1 MEDKAS
7 DNDNHPSS
15 FFTNKELEV
24 CDILLQLPSLILQ
37 SETSRYNIKVRWG
50 VTKRRILNRPSQ
62 PAIGHEEA
70 SQSETPLISSLPIEA
85 HERPNDLK
93 RKREDLSDIINDLTK
108 HRESFKKED
117 AGVMRHNERRMIEV
131 EEDDD
136 CVVVEFKERKQESM
150 SCCNVPDLPIG
161 IPDLPLGI
169 PDLNVPLIEEEKE
182 VDDCVIVVEDDDCV
196 IVVEDDDCVIVD
208 SAQAFDLNVPHK
220 VEEENI
226 VRVEPTQVLDQD
238 VVNKVLIKAMAAEAR
253 KRRMRIY
260 RVKNLFAATRQRYPK
275 LVYG

>member
-7 DNDNHPSS
+7 DNDNPPSS

-37 SETSRYNIKVRWG
+37 SETSRNTIKVRWG

-62 PAIGHEEA
+62 PAIDHEEA

-85 HERPNDLK
+85 HERPRNLK

-108 HRESFKKED
+108 HRESFKKENV
-117 AGVMRHNERRMIEV
+117 GVMRHNERRMIEV
-131 EEDDD
+131 EDDDD

-196 IVVEDDDCVIVD
+196 IVD
-208 SAQAFDLNVPHK
+208 SAQAFDLNVPHE

-238 VVNKVLIKAMAAEAR
+238 VANKVLIKAMAAEAR

>member
-1 MEDKAS
+1 MEEKAR
-7 DNDNHPSS
+7 DNDNPLSS

-37 SETSRYNIKVRWG
+37 SETSRYTFKVRWG
-50 VTKRRILNRPSQ
+50 VTKKRILIRPSQ
-62 PAIGHEEA
+62 PAIDHEEA

-85 HERPNDLK
+85 HERPRNLK

-108 HRESFKKED
+108 HRESFKKEI
-117 AGVMRHNERRMIEV
+117 AGVKSHNERRRIEQDD
-131 EEDDD
+131 DDD
-136 CVVVEFKERKQESM
+136 CVIVEFKERKQESM

-161 IPDLPLGI
+161 IPDL
-169 PDLNVPLIEEEKE
+169 NVPLIEEDKE
-182 VDDCVIVVEDDDCV
+182 DDCVIVEEDN
-196 IVVEDDDCVIVD
+196 DCVIVD
-208 SAQAFDLNVPHK
+208 SAQGFDLNVPLE

-238 VVNKVLIKAMAAEAR
+238 VANKVLIMAMAAEAR

-260 RVKNLFAATRQRYPK
+260 RVKNLFAANRPRYPK